1 MGFRRSLALLV
12 AGTLVPLLVFSVV
25 AVHQYSRQRNA
36 AAEHALLDAARVQVV
51 ALDKHFEATIAA
63 LRVLGT
69 SEHLDAGD
77 LRAFYRQCRRAIETR
92 EEWRTISLFDVSGRR
107 LLITSE
113 SFGSSLPGPP
123 QAMAEPFRRL
133 VETAAPNVSD
143 LFQSP
148 VSHRHGVSV
157 GVPIARG
164 AGVRWVISAGMSAD
178 ALGKLVASQ
187 RALPDST
194 VTLLD
199 RRYRIVASSHGH
211 QALGEFAPPRFVKI
225 AAGTPE
231 GISREPTPDGTSA
244 RTAFSRSAV
253 FGWTASIAVPVSG
266 GIVERPVQAILGV
279 GVVLLLI
286 GLAIAG
292 WAGRRISR
300 PIEALALAAKQI
312 GRGETV
318 QPVPSGI
325 TEVAALSAALVG
337 ASQDRARSEADLA
350 QASERLRILHEIDR
364 GIIAAETPV
373 AIAEA
378 TVGRVRELMG
388 VPRVILNLFDL
399 EAGQAEWLAAAGRRR
414 LHVGPGVRYPLAL
427 MGDVDALRRGELQ
440 AIDVDALPRSREAEA
455 LLASGV
461 HAYVVVPMLAGGE
474 LIGALSFGDATGL
487 FSPEQVSIAREVAA
501 QMAIAIA
508 QAQLHERIQRQAAE
522 LEQRVQER
530 TRELEVAN
538 QELDAFSY
546 SISHDLRAP
555 LRAMQ
560 GFTEALLE
568 DYGGRLD
575 AAGKDYAQRV
585 VAASRRMDL
594 LIQDLLAYSRL
605 SRTELPLETVSV
617 ETVVDEVC
625 AQMATELKSRG
636 AEIGVDRPLARV
648 MAHRAVFGQVLTNLL
663 SNAVKF
669 VGPTTAPR
677 IRIRTDV
684 RGDWVRL
691 WVEDNG
697 IGIPPEH
704 QERIFRV
711 FERLHG
717 VEQYPGTGI
726 GLAIVQRGIAR
737 LGGRVGVES
746 APAEGS
752 RFWVELKSAETR

>member
-636 AEIGVDRPLARV
+636 AEIGIDRPLARV

-704 QERIFRV
+704 QERIFRA